1 MGKGARR
8 CLLPLAVLLAGP
20 LRASE
25 IFYDYADVTSVRPVV
40 ERTAPAIAA
49 GSCRAAAPPGKPDRQ
64 TVAAEGE
71 GIATLVQALR
81 AELDHLS
88 EAASCLSTGEEA
100 HSIVGYRVTYRYGD
114 TEYVRTM
121 ERDPGTR
128 MRVQVRLD
136 PGR

>member
-1 MGKGARR
+1 MDKGPRW

-49 GSCRAAAPPGKPDRQ
+49 GSCRAAAPPGKPDGQ
-64 TVAAEGE
+64 TGAAEGE

-81 AELDHLS
+81 AELDRLGD
-88 EAASCLSTGEEA
+88 AASCRSADREKQ
-100 HSIVGYRVTYRYGD
+100 SIVGYRVTYRYGD